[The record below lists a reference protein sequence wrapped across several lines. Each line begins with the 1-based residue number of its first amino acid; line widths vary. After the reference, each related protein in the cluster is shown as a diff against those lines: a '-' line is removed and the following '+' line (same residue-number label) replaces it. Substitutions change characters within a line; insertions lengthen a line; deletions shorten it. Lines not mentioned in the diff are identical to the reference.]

1 MADHSA
7 IEHEGTVISVDTSRH
22 EARVRIDR
30 GSAGCDGCAAAF
42 MCGAGK
48 GEELVA
54 SCPGELPAVGG
65 RVRLVASTRTQRL
78 AVLLLLAL
86 PCVVL
91 VAVTVGCVTLAGM
104 DQGVGAAT
112 GLAATALVFTLVYLL
127 IPGSMRRLSFRVKGG
142 CRRD

>member
-1 MADHSA
+1 MVDHSA
-7 IEHEGTVISVDTSRH
+7 IEHEGTVTSVDFLRH

-48 GEELVA
+48 GEELVVA
-54 SCPGELPAVGG
+54 CGGELPAAGS
-65 RVRLVASTRTQRL
+65 RVRLVASRRTQRL

-91 VAVTVGCVTLAGM
+91 VGVTVGCVSLLGMGQGSGALA
-104 DQGVGAAT
+104 
-112 GLAATALVFTLVYLL
+112 GLAAMGLAFALVSFL
-127 IPGSMRRLSFRVKGG
+127 IPGSLRRLSFRLKG
-142 CRRD
+142 